1 MKKIII
7 KAEFLDKIFTEYP
20 EIEIVQIQYN
30 YMDMENPTIVMEP
43 VNGGNLVKL
52 PADAQK
58 AFDEVNQAENTHM
71 SNASYAIRYASE

>member
-1 MKKIII
+1 
-7 KAEFLDKIFTEYP
+7 
-20 EIEIVQIQYN
+20 
-30 YMDMENPTIVMEP
+30 MEP

-71 SNASYAIRYASE
+71 SNASYAIRYAQKMKM